1 MIILGLGSN
10 LSSSY
15 GDRFDNINLATEY
28 LKGYGIKI
36 LKKSSFY
43 ETPSYPNKKDPKFIN
58 IVVLVETHL
67 SPIDLMSVLIFI
79 EEKLERKRNK
89 KNDPRT
95 CDIDIIDHNGQI
107 LDFNYKNL
115 NLTLPHRKLIHRNF
129 VLIPLHEIIP
139 EWKHPKTKDS
149 IEVLINKL
157 SNDDKNSILK
167 VKKS

>member
-28 LKGYGIKI
+28 LKVYGIKI

-58 IVVLVETHL
+58 IVGLVETHL
-67 SPIDLMSVLIFI
+67 SPIDLMSLLIFI

-95 CDIDIIDHNGQI
+95 CDIDILDYKGQI
-107 LDFNYKNL
+107 YKFYAN
-115 NLTLPHRKLIHRNF
+115 NNKLIIPHPRLHKRNF
-129 VLIPLHEIIP
+129 VLFPLFEI
-139 EWKHPKTKDS
+139 EKRWKHPLKKTKIQDLIDKLDNFSLYS
-149 IEVLINKL
+149 IKQI
-157 SNDDKNSILK
+157 
-167 VKKS
+167 

>member
-10 LSSSY
+10 LSSSF
-15 GDRFDNINLATEY
+15 GDRFKNINLAMKY
-28 LKGYGIKI
+28 LEGYDIKI

-43 ETPSYPNKKDPKFIN
+43 ETLSYPNKKNPKFIN

-67 SPIDLMSVLIFI
+67 SSVDLMSVLIFI
-79 EEKLERKRNK
+79 EEKLERKRDK

-95 CDIDIIDHNGQI
+95 CDIDIIDHNGQV

-115 NLTLPHRKLIHRNF
+115 NLTLPHGKLIHRNF

-139 EWKHPKTKDS
+139 EWRHPKTKDS